1 METFIKAKN
10 FVNNPDYLANRQQ
23 ILKSFDVNL
32 IDPPIAELIQ
42 KILALPFCFTLQ
54 SCYGH
59 FLYKGQSNPY
69 GIETLP
75 KSNNI
80 KTVQYRIA
88 YITVCIQENNK
99 GKQLLEE
106 LNNVAQ
112 IDKKYIQF
120 GCAGWFWKK
129 FLNSF
134 VLQVEPER
142 YSTEDKIFVGHEEAL
157 HIENVRNKFFKKLSD
172 MINNSIICSN

>member
-1 METFIKAKN
+1 MKTFVKAKK
-10 FVNNPDYLANRQQ
+10 FVNNPEYFTRRQQ

-32 IDPPIAELIQ
+32 IDTPVAEIIE
-42 KILALPFCFTLQ
+42 KFLALPFCFTLQ

-69 GIETLP
+69 SIEALP

-80 KTVQYRIA
+80 KTVKYRIA
-88 YITVCIQENNK
+88 YIAICIQECSK
-99 GKQLLEE
+99 GKQLSEKLYDMS
-106 LNNVAQ
+106 Q

-120 GCAGWFWKK
+120 GCAGWFWKR

-134 VLQVEPER
+134 VLQVGPER
-142 YSTEDKIFVGHEEAL
+142 FSTEDKIFVEYKEAL
-157 HIENVRNKFFKKLSD
+157 HIENVRNEFFKKLNILID
-172 MINNSIICSN
+172 NIALK